1 MDLVRDTVRRFAEK
15 EVLPHLEEWE
25 TRGEVPRDLH
35 RKAAALGLMDTGL
48 LTGMTVSEELIR
60 AGASSGLCAALFT
73 HGIAIPHIR
82 NAGDPAQIARWVTPT
97 LAGEKIG
104 ALRSEEHTSE
114 LQSPYDLVCRLLLEK
129 KKMTTSTGA

>member
-35 RKAAALGLMDTGL
+35 RKAPAVGLMETDL
-48 LTGMTVSEELIR
+48 LTGMTVSGELIR

-73 HGIAIPHIR
+73 HGIAIPHLP
-82 NAGDPAQIARWVTPT
+82 NAGEPRPIARRVAPT
-97 LAGEKIG
+97 LAGEHIR
-104 ALRSEEHTSE
+104 ALAV
-114 LQSPYDLVCRLLLEK
+114 P
-129 KKMTTSTGA
+129 

>member
-25 TRGEVPRDLH
+25 TRGEVPHDLH
-35 RKAAALGLMDTGL
+35 RKAAALGLMDTDL

-82 NAGDPAQIARWVTPT
+82 NAGDPPQNRT
-97 LAGEKIG
+97 LGG
-104 ALRSEEHTSE
+104 ADSGR
-114 LQSPYDLVCRLLLEK
+114 RK
-129 KKMTTSTGA
+129 